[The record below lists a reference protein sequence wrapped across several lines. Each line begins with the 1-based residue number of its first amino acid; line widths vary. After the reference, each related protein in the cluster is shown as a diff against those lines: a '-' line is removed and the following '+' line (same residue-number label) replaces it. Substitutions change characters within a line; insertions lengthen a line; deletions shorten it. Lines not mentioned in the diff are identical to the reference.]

1 MPSPGRFR
9 ETDAAMS
16 LLPARVGRKP
26 QYVFHP
32 ARAVRRALYRFGPD
46 EGGTRVAK
54 LPWGLP
60 LEVYERDAIGFS
72 IVAGG
77 VFDPCVTEVLYRLVD
92 PGDVVADVGA
102 NVGYMSS
109 LAAARVGPTG
119 KVLAFEPH
127 PRIYAMLE
135 HNAAGWREAAEIG
148 EVELR
153 RVALSDAAG
162 EGTLVSPSFDANS
175 GLASLN
181 SDQAPAPADADA
193 DTMPVSLAR
202 LDEIPGADQ
211 VRVLK
216 ADVEGHEADVLR
228 GASRLLESGTIRD
241 IIFEDDGDYPSATTA
256 ILEDAGYELVSLD
269 NDLRGVLLLPPE
281 THGEL
286 PAWPGASYLATRD
299 LDRAR
304 KRLAPR
310 GWQVP
315 GIGLRPGRA
324 ASG

>member
-1 MPSPGRFR
+1 
-9 ETDAAMS
+9 MS
-16 LLPARVGRKP
+16 LLPAHYGRKP

-32 ARAVRRALYRFGPD
+32 TRAVRRALYRFGPD
-46 EGGTRVAK
+46 EGGTRVAE

-77 VFDPCVTEVLYRLVD
+77 VFDPCVTEALFRLVD
-92 PGDVVADVGA
+92 PGEVVADVGA

-127 PRIYAMLE
+127 PRIYEMLE
-135 HNAAGWREAAEIG
+135 RNTARWRSAGHAG

-153 RVALSDAAG
+153 RVALSSEAG
-162 EGTLVSPSFDANS
+162 EGTLVSPSFDANA
-175 GLASLN
+175 GLGSLSADQGAP
-181 SDQAPAPADADA
+181 SDTGS
-193 DTMPVSLAR
+193 DTITVPLAR

-228 GASRLLESGTIRD
+228 GATRLLETGTVRD

-281 THGEL
+281 QHGEL

-304 KRLAPR
+304 ARLAPR

-315 GIGLRPGRA
+315 GIGLRRA
-324 ASG
+324 ASR

>member
-1 MPSPGRFR
+1 
-9 ETDAAMS
+9 MS
-16 LLPARVGRKP
+16 LLPARIGRKP

-32 ARAVRRALYRFGPD
+32 ARALRRALYRFGPD
-46 EGGTRVAK
+46 EGGTRVAD

-77 VFDPCVTEVLYRLVD
+77 VFDPCVTEALYRLVD

-109 LAAARVGPTG
+109 LAAARVGPSG

-127 PRIYAMLE
+127 PRIYEMLE
-135 HNAAGWREAAEIG
+135 RNAAGWREAGGAG

-162 EGTLVSPSFDANS
+162 EGTLVSHSFDANT

-181 SDQAPAPADADA
+181 ADQAPSVSADS
-193 DTMPVSLAR
+193 DTIPVPLAR
-202 LDEIPGADQ
+202 LDEIPGAEQ

-228 GASRLLESGTIRD
+228 GATRLLESGAVRD

-256 ILEDAGYELVSLD
+256 ILEDAGYDLVSLD

-281 THGEL
+281 KHGEL

-315 GIGLRPGRA
+315 GIGLGTRRA
-324 ASG
+324 ASA